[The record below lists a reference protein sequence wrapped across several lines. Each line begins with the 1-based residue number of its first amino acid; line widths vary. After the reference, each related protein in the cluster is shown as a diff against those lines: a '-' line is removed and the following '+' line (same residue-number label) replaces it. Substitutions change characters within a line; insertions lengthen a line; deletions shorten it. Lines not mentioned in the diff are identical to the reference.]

1 MGITKEYKNYAFLQP
16 NKIAIKENDR
26 VLTYK
31 DWYESVCKVANWLNE
46 SESKNKTVAI
56 VLENCAEFLQIF
68 AGAAMAGWVCVPLD
82 IKWKRDELK
91 DRLVISKPDVI
102 VAEQYRL
109 NDISCEEGRIIE
121 IEEWKE
127 MIENYLPT
135 YHSVENVQDAPFY
148 MGFTSGSTGKAK
160 AFLRAQQSWVHSFD
174 CNVHDFH
181 MKKEDSILIAGTLVH
196 SLFLYGAISALF
208 LGQTVHI
215 TRKFVP
221 VQVLSSI
228 KIENISVMYT
238 VPTMLESLYKEN
250 KVIESEM
257 KIISSGAKWEAE
269 AKEKMKNMFPYA
281 KRYEF
286 YGASELSF
294 VTALVDEE
302 SERKP
307 TSVGKTCH
315 NVQVRICNEAG
326 EKVRTGEIGTV
337 YVKSDQ
343 FFMGYVSDGAII
355 PQLTKDGWMTVQDMG
370 YQDGE
375 GFIYIVGREKNMI
388 LFGGI
393 NIYPEEI
400 ESLLYTHPAV
410 EEIVVVGIKDSYWG
424 EKPVAIVK
432 GSATKQQL
440 KSFCLQR
447 LSSFKIPKEWHFVDE
462 IPYTNSGKIARI
474 EAKSM
479 IENREKIYE

>member
-1 MGITKEYKNYAFLQP
+1 MGITKEYKKYASLQP
-16 NKIAIKENDR
+16 NKIALKENDR

-31 DWYESVCKVANWLNE
+31 DWFESVCKVANWLNE
-46 SESKNKTVAI
+46 KESKNKTVAI
-56 VLENCAEFLQIF
+56 VLENRMEFLQLF

-91 DRLVISKPDVI
+91 DRLAISKPEII

-109 NDISCEEGRIIE
+109 SDISCEEGRIIE
-121 IEEWKE
+121 IAEWKE

-135 YHSVENVQDAPFY
+135 YHPVENVQNVPFY

-174 CNVHDFH
+174 CNVYDFH
-181 MKKEDSILIAGTLVH
+181 MKNTDSILIAGTLVH

-215 TRKFVP
+215 MRKFVP
-221 VQVLSSI
+221 VQVLSGI

-294 VTALVDEE
+294 VTALVDKE

-307 TSVGKTCH
+307 NSVGKPCH
-315 NVQVRICNEAG
+315 NVQVRVCNEVG
-326 EKVRTGEIGTV
+326 EEVQVGEVGTV

-355 PQLTKDGWMTVQDMG
+355 PQLSKDGWMTVQDVG
-370 YQDGE
+370 YQDEE

-410 EEIVVVGIKDSYWG
+410 EEIVVVGVKDNYWG

-447 LSSFKIPKEWHFVDE
+447 LSSFKIPKKWHFVDE
-462 IPYTNSGKIARI
+462 IPYTNSGKIARVA
-474 EAKSM
+474 AKDM
-479 IENREKIYE
+479 IENQEKIYE

>member
-1 MGITKEYKNYAFLQP
+1 MGITKEYKQHASLQP

-31 DWYESVCKVANWLNE
+31 EWYESVCKVANWLHE
-46 SESKNKTVAI
+46 KESKNKTVAI
-56 VLENCAEFLQIF
+56 ILENRVEFLQIF
-68 AGAAMAGWVCVPLD
+68 AGAAMAGWICVPLN
-82 IKWKRDELK
+82 IKWKQNELEE
-91 DRLVISKPDVI
+91 RIALSNPDVI
-102 VAEQYRL
+102 VAEHYRL
-109 NDISCEEGRIIE
+109 KDISSEGGNIQSID
-121 IEEWKE
+121 EWKR
-127 MIENYLPT
+127 MIGMYNSTYQTLEN
-135 YHSVENVQDAPFY
+135 SGNNPFY

-160 AFLRAQQSWVHSFD
+160 AFLRAQKSWVHSFD

-181 MKKEDSILIAGTLVH
+181 MENTDSILIAGTLVH
-196 SLFLYGAISALF
+196 SLFLYGAISALY

-215 TRKFVP
+215 MRKFVP
-221 VQVLSSI
+221 VQVLSSVEV
-228 KIENISVMYT
+228 ENISVMYT

-250 KVIESEM
+250 KVIKSEM

-269 AKEKMKNMFPYA
+269 AKEKIKHMFPYV

-294 VTALVDEE
+294 VTALVNEE
-302 SERKP
+302 SERKLN
-307 TSVGKTCH
+307 SVGKPCH
-315 NVQVRICNEAG
+315 NVQVRICNESG
-326 EKVRTGEIGTV
+326 EEVRTGEIGTV
-337 YVKSDQ
+337 YVKSNQ

-355 PQLTKDGWMTVQDMG
+355 PQLTKDGWMTVQDVG
-370 YQDGE
+370 YQDEE